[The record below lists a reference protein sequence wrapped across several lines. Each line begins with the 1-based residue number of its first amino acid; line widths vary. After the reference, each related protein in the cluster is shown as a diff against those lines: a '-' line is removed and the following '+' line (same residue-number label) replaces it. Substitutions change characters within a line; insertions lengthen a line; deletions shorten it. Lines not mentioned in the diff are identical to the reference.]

1 MKLHP
6 KHKIAMNDKSILVEC
21 EEGFLMASKDA
32 AILIDYEAMYFG
44 VCEYTDENEFIFE
57 PGGVNK
63 MQERVSRSKAI
74 RLKCLDCCCGQSA
87 EVRRCPVTECALWR
101 YRMGKEE
108 NDELR
113 PVRKNPQK
121 SDEISDE
128 DPD

>member
-1 MKLHP
+1 
-6 KHKIAMNDKSILVEC
+6 
-21 EEGFLMASKDA
+21 
-32 AILIDYEAMYFG
+32 
-44 VCEYTDENEFIFE
+44 
-57 PGGVNK
+57 

-87 EVRRCPVTECALWR
+87 EIRRCPATECALWR

-121 SDEISDE
+121 SDDFEDE
-128 DPD
+128 DFE